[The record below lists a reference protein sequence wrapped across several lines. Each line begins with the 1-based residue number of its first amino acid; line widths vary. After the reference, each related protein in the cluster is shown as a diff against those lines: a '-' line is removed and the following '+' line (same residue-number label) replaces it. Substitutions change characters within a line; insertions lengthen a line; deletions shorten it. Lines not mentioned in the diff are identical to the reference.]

1 MEDSS
6 KASSVIRV
14 EGMKK
19 SYQRSFCLEIDA
31 LTLRTGT
38 IHLLVGPNGA
48 GKTTL
53 LRCIMGLTRFTGS
66 IVRTQVERIGYA
78 PEAYVMPDDL
88 TLEEFLRGLG
98 RIRKRLPA
106 AGEYEELLDWLDL
119 KAVRDKPI
127 GRLSSGTRQK
137 INLLQ
142 ALIHRP
148 SVLLLDEPLKALD
161 KESQKKCLERIHALR
176 QTTLV
181 LISTHE
187 PELFRKRI
195 STLHRIEA
203 GRLIDP

>member
-1 MEDSS
+1 MEVSS
-6 KASSVIRV
+6 KSSSVIRV

-19 SYQRSFCLEIDA
+19 HFSRSFSLEIDE
-31 LTLRTGT
+31 LTLRPGT

-53 LRCIMGLTRFTGS
+53 LRCIMGLTRYSGS
-66 IVRTQVERIGYA
+66 IVQTEVERIGYA
-78 PEAYVMPDDL
+78 PEAYIMPSDL
-88 TLEEFLRGLG
+88 TLEEFLHGLG
-98 RIRKRLPA
+98 RIRKTN
-106 AGEYEELLDWLDL
+106 GHGSEFEDWLEWL
-119 KAVRDKPI
+119 ELGEARNKPI

-161 KESQKKCLERIHALR
+161 KESQKKCLDRIQGLR
-176 QTTLV
+176 QNTLI

-187 PELFRKRI
+187 PELFRKRTATI
-195 STLHRIEA
+195 HHLEA